1 LFIGDTLAFN
11 DIPSLKGLYFQ
22 PTNHDEPPKSLGIKT
37 ENTPRSV
44 VSLVDMFNCHI
55 NAWPHITERL
65 PDMTPKW
72 IVVRCVFKEKKC
84 NKDTTN
90 ISI

>member
-1 LFIGDTLAFN
+1 MTSRLLRVYIFN
-11 DIPSLKGLYFQ
+11 RPIS
-22 PTNHDEPPKSLGIKT
+22 DEPPKSLGMKT
-37 ENTPRSV
+37 ENTPRAV

-55 NAWPHITERL
+55 NAWPQITERL
-65 PDMTPKW
+65 PDMTLKW
-72 IVVRCVFKEKKC
+72 IVVRCVFKEKKY

>member
-1 LFIGDTLAFN
+1 MFIGDTLAFN

-22 PTNHDEPPKSLGIKT
+22 PTNQDEPPKSLGIKT

-55 NAWPHITERL
+55 NAWPQITERL
-65 PDMTPKW
+65 SDMTPKW
-72 IVVRCVFKEKKC
+72 IVVRCVFKETKC